1 MEKLKVLIVD
11 DEIVIARLIQSLI
24 DYEKLNLTSIG
35 IAADGETALQLI
47 EKHQPQI
54 VITDI
59 SMPGI
64 SGLDMIQRILSNPN
78 INYKPRVIILSGYNS
93 FNMP

>member
-47 EKHQPQI
+47 SPK
-54 VITDI
+54 
-59 SMPGI
+59 
-64 SGLDMIQRILSNPN
+64 L
-78 INYKPRVIILSGYNS
+78 
-93 FNMP
+93 